1 MINALQTK
9 KKYQARVK
17 LDQNSLLE
25 IQWWLKNPTL
35 NQGKSLL
42 KSLQGVVI
50 QTDASKKELGCSL
63 SGTEYSGTVVSTRI
77 RSPLQHSRAKS
88 SISSHISF
96 CQDDVFSLSL
106 LSEYG
111 RYPECPV
118 NSTSKGYVDFLIVQ
132 RDHNYGRTSSGEIE
146 CQSRLDVQKFSG
158 LQRMASSSMGLSN
171 PMQKVG
177 NTRCRPVCV
186 ETVSSG
192 AILHV
197 LETGSGMLGSGCTT
211 TTLGKSLPLCISSV
225 FANREGVS
233 EGQAGQSMHDFR

>member
-1 MINALQTK
+1 MVAK
-9 KKYQARVK
+9 KPNIKPGK
-17 LDQNSLLE
+17 IFIE
-25 IQWWLKNPTL
+25 ITSRGCNPK
-35 NQGKSLL
+35 GC
-42 KSLQGVVI
+42 I
-50 QTDASKKELGCSL
+50 KKELGCSL
-63 SGTEYSGTVVSTRI
+63 SGTEYNGTVVSTRI
-77 RSPLQHSRAKS
+77 RSPHQHSRAKS
-88 SISSHISF
+88 SISSHINF

-132 RDHNYGRTSSGEIE
+132 RGHNYGRTSSGEIE